1 MPLAVIEQSYEDR
14 KGLQLAFA
22 RALIL
27 VGRKWPRRFSEQMEG
42 AGHTYARWRTLF
54 WISQAGDGISQR
66 RLADMLGVEEPTLV
80 RLLDALQKQKMIERR
95 PHPTDRRVNLI
106 YMTPEAEPVLSAGN
120 ALAEEI
126 RDEMLDGIPSEDLA
140 AALRVLTTVGRRIE
154 GWQAEAAL
162 QRK

>member
-1 MPLAVIEQSYEDR
+1 MPLALIEQSYEDR
-14 KGLQLAFA
+14 AGLQLAFA
-22 RALIL
+22 RALML

-42 AGHTYARWRTLF
+42 AGQTYARWRTLF
-54 WISQAGDGISQR
+54 WISQAGDGVSQR

-80 RLLDALQKQKMIERR
+80 RLLDALQAQKMIERR

-106 YMTPEAEPVLSAGN
+106 HMTQEAEPVLNAGN

-126 RDEMLDGIPSEDLA
+126 RDEMLDGISSEDLA
-140 AALRVLTTVGRRIE
+140 TALSVLRVVGRRIE
-154 GWQAEAAL
+154 AQASPAR